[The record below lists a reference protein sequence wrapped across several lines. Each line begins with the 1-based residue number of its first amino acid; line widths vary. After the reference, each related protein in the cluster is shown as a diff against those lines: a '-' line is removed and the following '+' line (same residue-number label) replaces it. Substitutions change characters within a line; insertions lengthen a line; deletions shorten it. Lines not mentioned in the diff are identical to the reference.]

1 MSTSLTTLRAAA
13 MWSCLIWSTVAL
25 NSWVPSSPALPRMLE
40 NEPERLAMLPLLR
53 NGVDAPD
60 RPPVTEFER
69 VKIWVV
75 RGLILSE
82 LATPGVIAGLDVLP
96 TAVEGSGARGR
107 SASIAARS
115 SRFVVPVA
123 LDSPERA
130 EQTSATRF
138 PESMKELD
146 LESAVF
152 STEPNS
158 GPVHPLRY
166 LPPPLLPQP
175 LPSLCIHS
183 DESRDQ
189 MASRRSKAPRL
200 HPRHRR
206 ALLLRSQH
214 SRDDLLR
221 YRFHEL
227 ADARPAVLLDLCR
240 GVRELWK
247 RGADARS
254 KARRLGSG
262 GAASAKAARRAGT
275 GSTTRWTTWWAR
287 RDGRKV
293 TGRREHAQD
302 ERVISQSCSLFFLD
316 SIEEIRQQMS
326 SLLKT
331 RR

>member
-60 RPPVTEFER
+60 RPPVTELER

-146 LESAVF
+146 LESAVS
-152 STEPNS
+152 STEPYS

-189 MASRRSKAPRL
+189 MASRRSEAPRL

-240 GVRELWK
+240 ACQRALEARGGRTIQGPSTGFWRSCLGKGRTPGGDGVDDA
-247 RGADARS
+247 ADDMVGQTGRAESDGSTRAR
-254 KARRLGSG
+254 ARRKSHLAILLAVLSRQYRGDSG
-262 GAASAKAARRAGT
+262 T
-275 GSTTRWTTWWAR
+275 E
-287 RDGRKV
+287 V
-293 TGRREHAQD
+293 
-302 ERVISQSCSLFFLD
+302 
-316 SIEEIRQQMS
+316 
-326 SLLKT
+326 
-331 RR
+331 